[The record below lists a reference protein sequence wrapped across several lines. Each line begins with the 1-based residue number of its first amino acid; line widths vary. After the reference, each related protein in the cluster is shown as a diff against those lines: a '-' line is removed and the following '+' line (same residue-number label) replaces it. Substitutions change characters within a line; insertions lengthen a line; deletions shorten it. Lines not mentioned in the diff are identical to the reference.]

1 MDRIPLGPGFFL
13 AFGGSLGGWLWSMT
27 GVTVSMVP
35 KETEDA
41 SLSWFAWDL
50 PEVSIETLQ
59 SQENQG
65 GKSP

>member
-1 MDRIPLGPGFFL
+1 
-13 AFGGSLGGWLWSMT
+13 MT

-35 KETEDA
+35 KETEHA

-59 SQENQG
+59 SRQTRGASHPRNEQWMCLKVKG
-65 GKSP
+65 ED

>member
-1 MDRIPLGPGFFL
+1 
-13 AFGGSLGGWLWSMT
+13 MT

-59 SQENQG
+59 SQANQG
-65 GKSP
+65 GQVTLEMSSGCV